1 MSAAREFHEKCKT
14 VFYIEMEWI
23 HKQLLKL
30 KLYAMFIAWTKVCV
44 LPGFSP
50 LPIYTVAT
58 FFFKEIGKETL
69 VNKASSLAYNF
80 MLAIFPAIIFLFTL
94 IPYIPK
100 RIGFQEQLMSLLALI
115 LPHNAYFA
123 FESTIN
129 EIVNIQNGNL
139 LSIGFILSLFFA
151 TNGVHKLMIA
161 FNKSSLIVET
171 RTWLKQRLVAI
182 ILTIIISFSVIVCI
196 AAMAISEILLNYIEE
211 ELHYTG
217 NLTSYVI
224 QLTSWTLLG
233 TLYFITVSILYR
245 YGPAH
250 AKKWKFFSAGSWL
263 ATILAFLTI
272 WGFSYYI
279 NHFNSYNKLYGSIGT
294 LIVMMIWLYLNSL
307 ILLVGFELNASV
319 DLSKRSVKIIR
330 PNFNIFKKPLPVEN
344 KLEKS

>member
-1 MSAAREFHEKCKT
+1 MNWVHQ
-14 VFYIEMEWI
+14 
-23 HKQLLKL
+23 QLLRL
-30 KLYAMFIAWTKVCV
+30 APYRLFIKWTKACV

-100 RIGFQEQLMSLLALI
+100 SIGFQKTLMDLLALV
-115 LPHNAYFA
+115 LPNNAYLA
-123 FESTIN
+123 FETTIN
-129 EIVNIQNGNL
+129 EIVNIQNGSLLSVGFL
-139 LSIGFILSLFFA
+139 LSIFFS
-151 TNGVHKLMIA
+151 TNGVHKLMVA

-171 RTWLKQRLVAI
+171 RTWLKQRLVAMVLTFI
-182 ILTIIISFSVIVCI
+182 IAISVIVCI
-196 AAMAISEILLNYIEE
+196 AAMAISEILLTYLQN
-211 ELHYTG
+211 ELDYKGGIT
-217 NLTSYVI
+217 LFAI
-224 QLTSWTLLG
+224 QFIKWALLG
-233 TLYFITVSILYR
+233 ILYFITVSILYR

-272 WGFSYYI
+272 WGFSFYI
-279 NHFNSYNKLYGSIGT
+279 NNFGSYNKLYGSIGT
-294 LIVMMIWLYLNSL
+294 LIVVMIWLYLNSL
-307 ILLVGFELNASV
+307 ILLIGFELNASV

-330 PNFNIFKKPLPVEN
+330 PNFNLFKKPLRTE
-344 KLEKS
+344 

>member
-1 MSAAREFHEKCKT
+1 MN
-14 VFYIEMEWI
+14 WL

-30 KLYAMFIAWTKVCV
+30 KIYSLFIEWTKVCV

-58 FFFKEIGKETL
+58 FFFKEIGKDTL

-100 RIGFQEQLMSLLALI
+100 RIGFQEQLMSLLALV
-115 LPHNAYFA
+115 LPTNAFVA
-123 FESTIN
+123 LEATIN
-129 EIVNIQNGNL
+129 DIVNIQNGSL
-139 LSIGFILSLFFA
+139 LSIGFLLSLFFA
-151 TNGVHKLMIA
+151 TNGVHNLMAA

-171 RTWLKQRLVAI
+171 RTWLKRRLVAV
-182 ILTIIISFSVIVCI
+182 ILTVIIAFSVIICI
-196 AAMAISEILLNYIEE
+196 AAMALGEILLNYLKDEIN
-211 ELHYTG
+211 YKG
-217 NLTSYVI
+217 NLTIYVI
-224 QLTSWTLLG
+224 NLTRWTLLG

-263 ATILAFLTI
+263 ATILAFLTV

-279 NHFNSYNKLYGSIGT
+279 NNFGAYNKIYGSIGT
-294 LIVMMIWLYLNSL
+294 LIVIMIWLYLNSL

-330 PNFNIFKKPLPVEN
+330 PNFNIFKKSPKTTE
-344 KLEKS
+344 KLEQL

>member
-1 MSAAREFHEKCKT
+1 MN
-14 VFYIEMEWI
+14 WI
-23 HKQLLKL
+23 HRQLLRL
-30 KLYAMFIAWTKVCV
+30 KLYSLFIEWTKVCV

-58 FFFKEIGKETL
+58 FFFREIGKDTL

-100 RIGFQEQLMSLLALI
+100 RIGFQEQLMSLMALV
-115 LPHNAYFA
+115 LPNNAYLA
-123 FESTIN
+123 FETTLN
-129 EIVNIQNGNL
+129 EIVNIQNGRL

-151 TNGVHKLMIA
+151 TNGVHNLMKA

-171 RTWLKQRLVAI
+171 RSWLKRRLVAVL
-182 ILTIIISFSVIVCI
+182 LTLIISLSVIVCI
-196 AAMAISEILLNYIEE
+196 VALALGEILLTYLKEEIHYKGNFNYYAISF
-211 ELHYTG
+211 T
-217 NLTSYVI
+217 
-224 QLTSWTLLG
+224 QWALLG
-233 TLYFITVSILYR
+233 TLYFINVSILYR

-279 NHFNSYNKLYGSIGT
+279 NNFSAYNKVYGSIGT
-294 LIVMMIWLYLNSL
+294 LIVVMIWLYLNSL
-307 ILLVGFELNASV
+307 ILLIGFELNASV

-330 PNFNIFKKPLPVEN
+330 PNFNLFKKTMPAEE